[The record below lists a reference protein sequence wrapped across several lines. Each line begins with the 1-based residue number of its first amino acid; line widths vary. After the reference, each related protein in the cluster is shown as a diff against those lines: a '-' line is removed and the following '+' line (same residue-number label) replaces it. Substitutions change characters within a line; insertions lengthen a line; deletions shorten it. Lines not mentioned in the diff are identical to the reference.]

1 MSCEMSI
8 VALYANNE
16 IALTNTLSY
25 IEDLLF
31 KKKKYI
37 NILSY
42 VLDQWNQ
49 NFIVVLELLWLPG
62 MNDKCL

>member
-31 KKKKYI
+31 
-37 NILSY
+37 
-42 VLDQWNQ
+42 
-49 NFIVVLELLWLPG
+49 
-62 MNDKCL
+62 

>member
-16 IALTNTLSY
+16 IALANTLSY

-31 KKKKYI
+31 KK
-37 NILSY
+37 NIY
-42 VLDQWNQ
+42 QY
-49 NFIVVLELLWLPG
+49 FILHIRSMEPKFHRRTRVVVVARYE
-62 MNDKCL
+62 

>member
-31 KKKKYI
+31 KKKNI